1 MKIAIPSRQGLLDEH
16 FGHCEAFT
24 ILTLDE
30 TRKIVKED
38 LLTPP
43 PGCGCKSNIVSTLA
57 EMGVKVL
64 LAGNMGQGAVNKLE
78 EAGISVIRGASGSVR
93 AVADQ
98 WLAGNLQS
106 SNTICTAHHDH
117 DGHGG
122 CGNH

>member
-30 TRKIVKED
+30 TRKIVNEE

-43 PGCGCKSNIVSTLA
+43 PGCGCKSNIVDTLA

-64 LAGNMGQGAVNKLE
+64 LAGNMGQGAVDKLE
-78 EAGISVIRGASGSVR
+78 AAGITVFRGASGAVR
-93 AVADQ
+93 SVADE
-98 WLAGNLQS
+98 WIAGTLRTN
-106 SNTICTAHHDH
+106 NDICSAHH
-117 DGHGG
+117 GHEG

>member
-30 TRKIVKED
+30 TKKIVNEE

-43 PGCGCKSNIVSTLA
+43 PGCGCKSNIVSTLS

-78 EAGISVIRGASGSVR
+78 EAGIIVFRGANGAVR
-93 AVADQ
+93 TVAEE
-98 WLAGNLQS
+98 WIAGTLQT
-106 SNTICTAHHDH
+106 NNEICSAHH
-117 DGHGG
+117 GHEG